1 MLVELLSQSNYQS
14 FNIKLAHLLG
24 LETSI
29 YLSALIDINEKA
41 IRKDKV
47 IEGDFFSID
56 RDYITKRTTL
66 SNNKQEKIET
76 ELNKTG
82 LIELSNEYIKLCL
95 DTLTSLVM
103 SEDENLEKDL
113 SNFKKA
119 VNSKSKSDFILE
131 SVKRNIDSSLPYELI
146 KAYSDWLD
154 AVYAKFGFVSK
165 QTLFSAQK
173 EVDEAAN
180 HNLDKAIEIINIATA
195 RGWRDLKWAVKVYSE
210 QHPCNNK
217 VIENKNVQIDRSK
230 SF

>member
-24 LETSI
+24 LETAI

-66 SNNKQEKIET
+66 TRSKQEKIES
-76 ELNKTG
+76 ELNKAG
-82 LIELSNEYIKLCL
+82 LIELSNEHIKLCL

-103 SEDENLEKDL
+103 SEDEHLEKDL
-113 SNFKKA
+113 SSFKKA
-119 VNSKSKSDFILE
+119 VNSKSKSEFILE
-131 SVKRNIDSSLPYELI
+131 SVKRNIDSSLPFELI

-154 AVYAKFGFVSK
+154 AVHVKFGFVSK
-165 QTLFSAQK
+165 QTLIAAQK
-173 EVDEAAN
+173 EVDKASN
-180 HNLDKAIEIINIATA
+180 HDLDKAIEIINIATA
-195 RGWRDLKWAVKVYSE
+195 RGWRDLKWAVKVYNE
-210 QHPCNNK
+210 QHPCNYK
-217 VIENKNVQIDRSK
+217 VIENKNVQIDRST